1 SHKLLSNDG
10 LGAFHYKSYEAFC
23 VFKKLYNI
31 QSGVTH
37 YRYYRA
43 SKRQGLIPAFFYFF
57 TLQNNSSSFVEH
69 IKHELI
75 IVFGVIVIPLCWFKI
90 SNIK

>member
-43 SKRQGLIPAFFYFF
+43 FFLKRAGFFLKFGGRSDCNVKLFSRQKCGKGCFF
-57 TLQNNSSSFVEH
+57 
-69 IKHELI
+69 
-75 IVFGVIVIPLCWFKI
+75 IVFMYEKSYIV
-90 SNIK
+90 